1 MSFTPYD
8 HTTDP
13 TAFLVLDDR
22 SVFSTSGS
30 QVTGVSNVSAAG
42 SAYPAVADTGTVTL
56 STAAGGYKALVFDGS
71 STLKV
76 PTSTGFDAQFTNTGN
91 TGGCGLF
98 VVFDAADGQQGFIL
112 SKQSNA
118 GNQGGVQLALFSGTN
133 GYVQRFG
140 TAQCWRPYHGG
151 LATGCVANEQGTD
164 RTNNPGEAPG
174 GNYANYRD
182 GTTVYYNGT
191 PSGKFTT
198 WPNLAA
204 SAGNDFKIGAWYVVN
219 FTGKVRAVVCWNRAP
234 KPHEVLAVDR
244 YYRARY
250 AMPEVLTNQPF
261 ALVAESNSESTNP
274 QGYGEPGP
282 FDRAATLLGIST
294 NADFMLGQAARSG
307 NDIVH
312 DYPTWTAP
320 LVAYLRSLGLTT
332 AVHLWELIN
341 DTYGGFAAAS
351 YVNYWNLVK
360 ASGAKFSAGTVF
372 ARSTITPSFGGSSLN
387 PICAANNQVVADAA
401 AYGYTASLLGF
412 DPQLRAYNAAY
423 FSDGVH
429 WQSPAVAI
437 GAPYFAAAIKASLAT
452 SNHTGAA
459 TRNRWFPGLA
469 RGQTGRRR

>member
-174 GNYANYRD
+174 GVEWLA
-182 GTTVYYNGT
+182 VV
-191 PSGKFTT
+191 PSGH
-198 WPNLAA
+198 
-204 SAGNDFKIGAWYVVN
+204 V
-219 FTGKVRAVVCWNRAP
+219 
-234 KPHEVLAVDR
+234 
-244 YYRARY
+244 
-250 AMPEVLTNQPF
+250 
-261 ALVAESNSESTNP
+261 
-274 QGYGEPGP
+274 
-282 FDRAATLLGIST
+282 
-294 NADFMLGQAARSG
+294 
-307 NDIVH
+307 
-312 DYPTWTAP
+312 
-320 LVAYLRSLGLTT
+320 
-332 AVHLWELIN
+332 
-341 DTYGGFAAAS
+341 
-351 YVNYWNLVK
+351 
-360 ASGAKFSAGTVF
+360 
-372 ARSTITPSFGGSSLN
+372 SS
-387 PICAANNQVVADAA
+387 
-401 AYGYTASLLGF
+401 S
-412 DPQLRAYNAAY
+412 
-423 FSDGVH
+423 
-429 WQSPAVAI
+429 
-437 GAPYFAAAIKASLAT
+437 
-452 SNHTGAA
+452 
-459 TRNRWFPGLA
+459 PGLA
-469 RGQTGRRR
+469 PLLRWRVGDQEVDPEAPRAAFERPEAVARTLRGEPVPAAFP